1 MKRIN
6 LFLVNAIL
14 ILMSCSAQN
23 SLPVFKNTGN
33 PLIKN
38 KFTADPA
45 PMVHN
50 GRLYLYVGHDEYRDG
65 QDTASGGQE
74 FNITEWLCY

>member
-1 MKRIN
+1 
-6 LFLVNAIL
+6 
-14 ILMSCSAQN
+14 MSCSAQN

-65 QDTASGGQE
+65 QRYGLGRTRSLTLPNGFVIQQTICKTGRTTDR
-74 FNITEWLCY
+74 F